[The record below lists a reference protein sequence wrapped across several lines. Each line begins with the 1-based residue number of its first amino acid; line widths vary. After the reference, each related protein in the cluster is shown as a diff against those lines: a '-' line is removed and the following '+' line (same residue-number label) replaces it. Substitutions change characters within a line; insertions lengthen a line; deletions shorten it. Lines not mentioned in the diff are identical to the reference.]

1 LCSRRKS
8 SIHYG
13 SLIGSISCRGPRI
26 ERRLKGKIVA
36 NLLLVAPMKGWV
48 APLDEVP
55 DPVFAERILGDGLAI
70 DPTDSTVH
78 APCDGVIASSAKHAV
93 TLRATNGA
101 EILIHVGLET
111 VALGGQGFV
120 GHVRDGRSVK
130 TGDPLL
136 TFDLDYLAT
145 HAKSLVSPI
154 VVTNGNDFAIVRRN
168 LNRETGLGEFLMELK
183 PLRESIGEPSA
194 SKGEAAS
201 REIVVSLAH
210 GIHARP
216 AAVLANCTKRFGAEI
231 SFVLNG
237 RRVNARSVVALMS
250 LGVRNGDRVTVAA
263 EGVDAAKAVAAIAE
277 LIASGLGETPAPANI
292 LYPQRSRAVAV
303 NEEDLSGADRILRG
317 VCAAPGMVI
326 GKVAHFHVPEIA
338 VVEQGAGIAHE
349 IAELDRAVGVIRAR
363 LEAFSRSGD
372 RQRREILGAHLALL
386 EDPEILQAA
395 RASIRGGK
403 SAAFAWRKSVR
414 GFADAVCTLD
424 DPLLKERAQD
434 LLDLERQVITELMGQ
449 TPAPPTFPDGAI
461 LVSDELLPS
470 QLVALGAAKVGGFC
484 TAGGGPTSH
493 VAILAAGMNVP
504 ALVGMGLG
512 VLRVVEGTD
521 AILDAGEGTLTLR
534 PGEEVR
540 IAAQARLESRQRRT
554 AAAQARS
561 HEDCRTLDG
570 TRIEVFANLGADA
583 AEAAAAV
590 ESGAEGCGLLRTE
603 FLFLDRATP
612 PSEDEQREQ
621 YQAIASALDGRPF
634 IIRTFDIGGDKPVPY
649 LPFPP
654 EENPALGLRGVRAG
668 LWRPDI
674 LRTQLSAILKVKPA
688 GQCRIML
695 PMIASLSELKA
706 VRAILSALGRE
717 LGIDSRIPL
726 GVMVETPASALLAD
740 KLAVEADFLSIGTND
755 LTQYT
760 LAMDRGHPQLA
771 AQIDALHPAVLRL
784 IARAAEGGHAQGKQV
799 GVCGGLAADPLA
811 APLLIGLGIDELSMP
826 TSAIPGM
833 KAVVRAL
840 SLDDCRKAAQAALD
854 AATAEEVRVIASN
867 YALKNGNG
875 H

>member
-1 LCSRRKS
+1 
-8 SIHYG
+8 
-13 SLIGSISCRGPRI
+13 
-26 ERRLKGKIVA
+26 
-36 NLLLVAPMKGWV
+36 MKGWV

-55 DPVFAERILGDGLAI
+55 DPVFAERLLGDGLAI

-93 TLRATNGA
+93 TLRAANGA

-145 HAKSLVSPI
+145 HAKSVISPI
-154 VVTNGNDFAIVRRN
+154 VVTNGDDFAIVRRSV
-168 LNRETGLGEFLMELK
+168 NRETGIGEFLMELK
-183 PLRESIGEPSA
+183 PLREAGETPDA
-194 SKGEAAS
+194 AKGEAIS
-201 REIVVSLAH
+201 REVVVPLAH
-210 GIHARP
+210 GVHARP
-216 AAVLANCTKRFGAEI
+216 AAVLANCAKRFGGDI
-231 SFVLNG
+231 SLVLNG

-250 LGVRNGDRVTVAA
+250 LGVRNGDRIIVSADGA
-263 EGVDAAKAVAAIAE
+263 DAAQAVATIVD
-277 LIASGLGETPAPANI
+277 LIAGGLGETPAPANI
-292 LYPQRSRAVAV
+292 LYPQRPRAVAI
-303 NEEDLSGADRILRG
+303 NDEDLSGPDRIVRG
-317 VCAAPGMVI
+317 VCAAPGIAI
-326 GKVAHFHVPEIA
+326 GKIVHFHAPDIA
-338 VVEQGAGIAHE
+338 VVEQGAGAARE
-349 IAELDRAVGVIRAR
+349 IAELDRAVGVVRAR
-363 LEAFSRSGD
+363 LEALSTSGD
-372 RQRREILGAHLALL
+372 RQRRDILGAHLALL
-386 EDPEILQAA
+386 DDPEILHAA
-395 RASIRGGK
+395 RAAIRQGK

-414 GFADAVCTLD
+414 GFADAVAALD

-434 LLDLERQVITELMGQ
+434 LLDLERQVIADLTGEA
-449 TPAPPTFPDGAI
+449 PAPPAFPEGAI
-461 LVSDELLPS
+461 LVADELLPS
-470 QLVALGAAKVGGFC
+470 QLVALGAANVAGFC

-493 VAILAAGMNVP
+493 VAILAAGMNAP
-504 ALVGMGLG
+504 ALVGMGVG
-512 VLRVVEGTD
+512 VLRVAEGTD

-534 PGEEVR
+534 PSDAVR
-540 IAAQARLESRQRRT
+540 IAAEMRLERARRRT
-554 AAAQARS
+554 EAARAHS
-561 HEDCRTLDG
+561 HEDCRGRDG
-570 TRIEVFANLGADA
+570 ARIEIFANLGAGA
-583 AEAAAAV
+583 AEATAAV

-603 FLFLDRATP
+603 FLFLDRTTP
-612 PSEDEQREQ
+612 PTEDEQHAQ

-674 LRTQLSAILKVKPA
+674 LRTQLSAILKVRPA

-695 PMIASLSELKA
+695 PMVASLSELKA
-706 VRAILSALGRE
+706 VRAMLSALGRE
-717 LGIDSRIPL
+717 LGVDAYIPL

-740 KLAVEADFLSIGTND
+740 KLAAEADFLSIGTND

-771 AQIDALHPAVLRL
+771 AQIDAFHPAVLRL
-784 IARAAEGGHAQGKQV
+784 IARAAEGGRAQGKQV

-826 TSAIPGM
+826 SSAIPGM

-840 SLDDCRKAAQAALD
+840 VLDDCRRAAREALD
-854 AATAEEVRVIASN
+854 AATAEDVRAIAAN
-867 YALKNGNG
+867 YAPKNGNG
-875 H
+875 P